1 MFKIK
6 TVPKC
11 PKKIRQIFE
20 ADQDLRIDVNK
31 KIYIKTKEK
40 TFTISIYPFLQSDH
54 LFDQLEGILK
64 IHTTHMKVFSLKF
77 QLGTEYLND

>member
-20 ADQDLRIDVNK
+20 ADQDLKIDVNK
-31 KIYIKTKEK
+31 KNYIKTKEK

-54 LFDQLEGILK
+54 LFDQLIGNSK
-64 IHTTHMKVFSLKF
+64 NSYRMKVLIHVI
-77 QLGTEYLND
+77 LD

>member
-11 PKKIRQIFE
+11 PKKIRKIFE
-20 ADQDLRIDVNK
+20 ADQDLTIDVNR

-54 LFDQLEGILK
+54 LFDQLIGK
-64 IHTTHMKVFSLKF
+64 TKNS
-77 QLGTEYLND
+77 

>member
-20 ADQDLRIDVNK
+20 ADQDLKIGVNK

-54 LFDQLEGILK
+54 LFDQLIGILK
-64 IHTTHMKVFSLKF
+64 IHTT
-77 QLGTEYLND
+77 